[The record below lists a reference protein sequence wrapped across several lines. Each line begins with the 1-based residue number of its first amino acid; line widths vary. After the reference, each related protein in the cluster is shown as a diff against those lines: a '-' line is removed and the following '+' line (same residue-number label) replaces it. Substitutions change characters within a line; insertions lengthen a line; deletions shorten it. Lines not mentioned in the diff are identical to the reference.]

1 MPSSNGSVNEYVR
14 VVEAYRQDG
23 KVKKAPSLI
32 SDVRTS
38 SPFCCPSC
46 NASSRVNRL
55 ESWRELVK
63 DFLGHKAG
71 ERIAVGDSDHSD
83 LIKSGVA
90 QPFSDDPIT
99 PLIARGLESA
109 MSGFTRGLASTI
121 AIATRA
127 TA

>member
-1 MPSSNGSVNEYVR
+1 MFE
-14 VVEAYRQDG
+14 
-23 KVKKAPSLI
+23 
-32 SDVRTS
+32 
-38 SPFCCPSC
+38 
-46 NASSRVNRL
+46 
-55 ESWRELVK
+55 ELVK

-71 ERIAVGDSDHSD
+71 ERIGDSDRDD

-90 QPFSDDPIT
+90 KPFSDDPIT